1 MAEDVIVA
9 SDQPLRKK
17 TSTFNRS
24 ELPFWKVVFYG
35 LGNAAGLLLYNTFN
49 TFIQF
54 FYTDAVG
61 LPSQWVGR
69 GWFAF
74 GFWNAVNDPVAGW
87 LSDRTQ
93 SAVGR
98 RTFYIR
104 LIAIPAAIAFA
115 LVWLPPLSVS
125 EHGATAVLA
134 YFLIIISIYDIL
146 QTIITLN
153 QDALFPEMFPDRKS
167 RSRAASIRQMVGLG
181 FGGGIAIALSPLIY
195 ESSLGWTGLAIMWS
209 TLAVIF
215 YFMSLLGIEENPGY
229 AMQVQESDISIM
241 KGFRLALEN
250 RTFLIVI
257 GINLVI
263 RFILAITAASLP
275 FYAKYVLRLSGG
287 ETSILTSALIVTA
300 VISMIVWQG
309 IFHRIGTRRTM
320 LYSFA
325 LASIFALPILVTQTL
340 TGTLISLIGLGA
352 TVGGTFL
359 APDLIF
365 AEMIDEDYAETGVR
379 REGLY
384 RGLLGFTFRFPP
396 AFAGL
401 IIGEL
406 LASAGF
412 DADLGVNQQPA
423 DVETVIRY
431 FTAISPFFALLLGLY
446 FVWKYPL
453 HGEYLETIHEKVTEL
468 RGDAKRKTA
477 EIAPFR
483 SDPLDDMEAN

>member
-1 MAEDVIVA
+1 MAEDVILA
-9 SDQPLRKK
+9 SETPIHIEKDDQQG
-17 TSTFNRS
+17 
-24 ELPFWKVVFYG
+24 EIPFWKVVFYG

-54 FYTDAVG
+54 FYTDSVG

-93 SAVGR
+93 SAMGR

-104 LIAIPAAIAFA
+104 LIAIPVAIAFA
-115 LVWLPPLSVS
+115 LVWLPPLSVD
-125 EHGATAVLA
+125 EHGTIAVLA

-195 ESSLGWTGLAIMWS
+195 ESSLGWAGLAAMWS

-215 YFMSLLGIEENPGY
+215 YFMSLLGIQENPAY
-229 AMQVQESDISIM
+229 AMQSQESELSIL
-241 KGFRLALEN
+241 KGFRLAIEN
-250 RTFLIVI
+250 RTFLTVI
-257 GINLVI
+257 GINLII

-287 ETSILTSALIVTA
+287 ETSLLTSALIVTA
-300 VISMIVWQG
+300 VVSMVIWQVV
-309 IFHRIGTRRTM
+309 FHRIGTRRTM
-320 LYSFA
+320 IYSFA
-325 LASIFALPILVTQTL
+325 LAAVFALPILFTQTL
-340 TGTLISLIGLGA
+340 AGTLVTLIGLGA

-365 AEMIDEDYAETGVR
+365 AEMIDEDYVETGVR

-406 LASAGF
+406 LAAAGY
-412 DADLGVNQQPA
+412 DADLSVSEQPEA
-423 DVETVIRY
+423 VETVIRY
-431 FTAISPFFALLLGLY
+431 FTAVSPFFALLVGL
-446 FVWKYPL
+446 FLVWRYPL
-453 HGEYLETIHEKVTEL
+453 HGQYLDNIQDRAAEL
-468 RGDAKRKTA
+468 RGAAKRKTS
-477 EIAPFR
+477 ELKPINPD
-483 SDPLDDMEAN
+483 STDDDSGAL